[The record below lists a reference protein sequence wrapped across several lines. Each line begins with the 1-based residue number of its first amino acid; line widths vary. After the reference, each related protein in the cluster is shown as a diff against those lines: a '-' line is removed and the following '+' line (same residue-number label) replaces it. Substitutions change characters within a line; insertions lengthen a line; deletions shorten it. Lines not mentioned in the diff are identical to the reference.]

1 MNSSHAIQDVPSP
14 PEGWRFFLESLSDWP
29 GLSLSR
35 CVGGS
40 IASGEGRLVALLPT
54 ETPLSCAA
62 RVAEALPSDG
72 GVQDRSRRALCEL
85 IHAVLLAD
93 RAVLVL
99 EDAMLKARDARGTGM
114 LDHEV
119 ALTHGEELY
128 ALIAPDRGTPDD
140 IARSLVAHSAAG
152 SCLNG
157 FAIVWASAPRELTD
171 LSSREWQGLASS
183 VVLAFCEAYDGDSF
197 LVWRKS

>member
-1 MNSSHAIQDVPSP
+1 MPLRDGIQCVSSP
-14 PEGWRFFLESLSDWP
+14 PEGWQFFLESLSGWP

-35 CVGGS
+35 WVGGT

-54 ETPLSCAA
+54 ETPHSCAA

-72 GVQDRSRRALCEL
+72 EVQDRSRRALCEW
-85 IHAVLLAD
+85 IRDVLLAD
-93 RAVLVL
+93 GAVLVL
-99 EDAMLKARDARGTGM
+99 EDAMLKARDARGAWILG
-114 LDHEV
+114 HEV

-128 ALIAPDRGTPDD
+128 VLLTPDRATPDD
-140 IARSLVAHSAAG
+140 VAMSLMTHSAAG

-157 FAIVWASAPRELTD
+157 FAIVWASAPREPTD
-171 LSSREWQGLASS
+171 LSSQKLSDLAAS

-197 LVWRKS
+197 LVWTKS